1 MFMLKMT
8 KNNISLFLILLFPLL
23 SPAQELLPGGQVH
36 GNFQVDAQ
44 YYKQDKAIGAIDV
57 PEKVLSNA
65 FANLIYT
72 NGDFNAGLRY
82 ESYLNPMLGY
92 DIRYKGSGIPYWF
105 ATYKA
110 EIFEVTVGNFYEQF
124 GSGMILRAYEE
135 RNLGFDNAFSGI
147 RIKVSA
153 YKGVTLK
160 GLIGKQRFF
169 WDQGPGIVRGFDA
182 NLYLNEML
190 PSLESS
196 KTRIELGGSFVS
208 KYQPSEEI
216 VRTVMLLHDTLSFLS
231 VPPQNVGA
239 FSSRV
244 NISHG
249 RISFSGEYAHKIND
263 PVELNN
269 FIYKPGNALLLTA
282 TYSQKGL
289 GMILSTKWMD
299 NMSFKSDRNEKG
311 NFMDINYLPALTKQ
325 HVYTLPAMYPYSTQP
340 NGEMAIQAQVN
351 YNIKKN
357 TMMGGAYG
365 TDVAVNFSTINSIV
379 KNPVNDT
386 TAIGEFGTTGY
397 KTKFMAMGDQR
408 YFTDFNIE
416 VLHKFNKRFKGNF
429 SYVNLVYNQDVMKG
443 DRGEPM
449 LYAQIALA
457 DMTLKVQKH
466 NAVRMEMQHLWTNQ
480 DNRNWA
486 LVLLE
491 YDVAGEWFFAASDQY
506 KYEIT
511 ESDSGL
517 HYYNIAAGY
526 ISKANRVQLSYGK
539 QREGIVCVG
548 GVCRQVPASNG
559 FSISITS
566 SF

>member
-1 MFMLKMT
+1 MKQ
-8 KNNISLFLILLFPLL
+8 SLCSTLIAGLLLIPFW
-23 SPAQELLPGGQVH
+23 STAQELLPGGQVH

-44 YYKQDKAIGAIDV
+44 YYKTDSAIGAYEV
-57 PEKVLSNA
+57 PEKMLSNA

-72 NGDFNAGLRY
+72 NGDFSAGLRY
-82 ESYLNPMLGY
+82 ESYLDPMLGY
-92 DIRYKGSGIPYWF
+92 DPRYKGNGIPYWF
-105 ATYKA
+105 ANYKA

-124 GSGMILRAYEE
+124 GSGMILRSYEE

-147 RIKVSA
+147 RIKVTP

-182 NLYLNEML
+182 GLYLNDIL
-190 PSLESS
+190 PSLANS

-208 KYQPSEEI
+208 KYQASEEI
-216 VRTVMLLHDTLSFLS
+216 ANDTGYIYKL
-231 VPPQNVGA
+231 PENVGA
-239 FSSRV
+239 FSSRF
-244 NISHG
+244 NISRG
-249 RISFSGEYAHKIND
+249 KFALSGEYAYKIND
-263 PVELNN
+263 PVALNN

-289 GMILSTKWMD
+289 GVILSSKWMD
-299 NMSFKSDRNEKG
+299 NMSYKSKRTETG
-311 NFMDINYLPALTKQ
+311 NFLDVNYLPALTKQ
-325 HVYTLPAMYPYSTQP
+325 HIYTLPAMYPYSTQP

-351 YNIKKN
+351 YNLKKN
-357 TMMGGAYG
+357 TPLGGNYG
-365 TDVAVNFSTINSIV
+365 TDLAVNFSTINSIV
-379 KNPVNDT
+379 KNPVGSDT
-386 TAIGEFGTTGY
+386 TIGRGGTLGY

-416 VLHKFNKRFKGNF
+416 VLHKFNKLFKGNF
-429 SYVNLVYNQDVMKG
+429 SYVNLVYNQDVIAG
-443 DRGEPM
+443 HTGEPI

-457 DMTLKVQKH
+457 DLTLKVQKH
-466 NAVRMEMQHLWTNQ
+466 NAIRLETQHLWTHQ
-480 DNRNWA
+480 DKLNWA
-486 LVLLE
+486 LALLE
-491 YDVAGEWFFAASDQY
+491 YDVAGKWFFVASDQY
-506 KYEIT
+506 NYGN
-511 ESDSGL
+511 DDADL
-517 HYYNIAAGY
+517 RFHYYNLAAGY
-526 ISKANRVQLSYGK
+526 TGKANRVQLSYGK

>member
-1 MFMLKMT
+1 MKQFLRK
-8 KNNISLFLILLFPLL
+8 KLFLLLLL
-23 SPAQELLPGGQVH
+23 IPFWSVAQELLPGGQVH

-44 YYKQDKAIGAIDV
+44 YYKEDKAIGAEAV

-72 NGDFNAGLRY
+72 NGDFMAGLRY
-82 ESYLNPMLGY
+82 ESYLDPMLGY
-92 DIRYKGSGIPYWF
+92 DARYKGSGIPYWF
-105 ATYKA
+105 ANYKA

-124 GSGMILRAYEE
+124 GSGMILRSYEE

-147 RIKVSA
+147 RVKVSP
-153 YKGVTLK
+153 YKGVTFK
-160 GLIGKQRFF
+160 GLIGKQRYF

-182 NLYLNEML
+182 NIYLNELM
-190 PSLESS
+190 PSLENS

-208 KYQPSEEI
+208 KYEASEEI
-216 VRTVMLLHDTLSFLS
+216 VERVPVYLFPDSS
-231 VPPQNVGA
+231 VSYMTIPPKNVGA
-239 FSSRV
+239 YSSRFT
-244 NISHG
+244 ISHG
-249 RISFSGEYAHKIND
+249 KLALSGEYAHKFNDAGYINHY
-263 PVELNN
+263 
-269 FIYKPGNALLLTA
+269 IYKPGNALLLTG

-289 GMILSTKWMD
+289 GVILSTKWMD
-299 NMSFKSDRNEKG
+299 NMSYKSRRKENL
-311 NFMDINYLPALTKQ
+311 NFLDINYLPALTKQ

-357 TMMGGAYG
+357 TLLGGAYG

-379 KNPVNDT
+379 RNSVNDST
-386 TAIGEFGTTGY
+386 SVGEFGTSGY
-397 KTKFMAMGDQR
+397 KTKFMAMGDER

-429 SYVNLVYNQDVMKG
+429 SYVNLVYNEDVMKNYKG
-443 DRGEPM
+443 VPVV
-449 LYAQIALA
+449 YAQVGLA
-457 DMTLKVQKH
+457 DLTLKVQKH
-466 NAVRMEMQHLWTNQ
+466 NAVRLEMQHLWTNEDKQ
-480 DNRNWA
+480 NWA

-491 YDVAGEWFFAASDQY
+491 YDVAGKWFFAASDQY
-506 KYEIT
+506 NYGNK
-511 ESDSGL
+511 ESSQQL
-517 HYYNIAAGY
+517 HYYNFAAGY

-548 GVCRQVPASNG
+548 GVCRAVPASNG